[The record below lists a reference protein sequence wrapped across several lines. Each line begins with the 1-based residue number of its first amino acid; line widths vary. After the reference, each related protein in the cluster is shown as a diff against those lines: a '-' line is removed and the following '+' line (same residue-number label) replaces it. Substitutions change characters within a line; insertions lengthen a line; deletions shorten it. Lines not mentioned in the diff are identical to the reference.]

1 MSPSD
6 LPAAMRLSREAG
18 WNQVEGDW
26 LRFLSI
32 EPEGCFVAESDGV
45 VVGTTVGCTFGTVAW
60 VAMVLVAPAE
70 RGQGVAT
77 SLTQH
82 AIEWLEGRGVRTI
95 RLDATPAGQ
104 PIYEKLG
111 FDAQYELARYGG
123 RLALLERA
131 SGAEPASPDELNAL
145 IELDQRVTKTP
156 RAKWLTPLFADWPE
170 AVRVVRR
177 GGEILGFAA
186 ARRGVHALQVGP
198 CVGDAEAA
206 ALLFRD
212 AGRRYGGQAVYIDV
226 PLLNPAAAQQAEAM
240 GLRIQRHLLRMCRG
254 ELVCE
259 DVMQLWSSS
268 GPEMG

>member
-104 PIYEKLG
+104 PIYQKLG

-131 SGAEPASPDELNAL
+131 SGAEPASPDELNEL

-186 ARRGVHALQVGP
+186 ARRGVHAIQVGP